1 MTTMTPERAAEI
13 RRQAAPAIAM
23 ALEWLAEFVYA
34 QHEPDAPTPTRR
46 AGRSPRTG
54 NHALPVAQ
62 EAGS

>member
-34 QHEPDAPTPTRR
+34 QHEDAPTPKRR
-46 AGRSPRTG
+46 AGRTPRTTS
-54 NHALPVAQ
+54 HALPVAE
-62 EAGS
+62 EAAQ